1 MIRTFFN
8 DVCFFLANYFAHGK
22 QLKQVS
28 QNVYVNKNKQAK
40 MCKERNSQVV
50 LWWEAVVGFAE
61 SPPKYW

>member
-40 MCKERNSQVV
+40 MCKERNSQVA
-50 LWWEAVVGFAE
+50 LW
-61 SPPKYW
+61 